1 MKFTIFNGEQGANDK
16 VSIGVTTTNAM
27 FHVEL
32 DLLTESP
39 LKQAYNEL
47 STLVS
52 NSMMFVVDNTPE
64 PEMELLIV
72 TSQDVSEDTVNLDY
86 NVMTESEKSIIDTF
100 KSLLLEHQDA

>member
-1 MKFTIFNGEQGANDK
+1 MKFTIFNGEQGVNDK
-16 VSIGVTTTNAM
+16 VSIGVTTTSAM

-47 STLVS
+47 TTLVS

-72 TSQDVSEDTVNLDY
+72 INQNISEDTVNLDY
-86 NVMTESEKSIIDTF
+86 TAMTENEKLIIDTF
-100 KSLLLEHQDA
+100 KSILLQYQDA